1 MGDPLFERR
10 ALVRNVHVESKYLQ
24 RNIEASLLAQL
35 RHKYEGVC
43 VAEGYIHDRS
53 IAILEYSLGRTN
65 LIKGG
70 LDYTVK
76 FQADVCMPHPGQTFR
91 VPVTLKSKIG
101 IHAEMTPIKALLPRD
116 LHIGN
121 PDFETVKEGE
131 DIEFE
136 VVGARFQQGDDSIV
150 VLGKLKSVI
159 QPAKESAPT
168 GESASSAEPLVAAPA
183 RSNAAGEESAF
194 RSVTVEA
201 SAAKPAEAA
210 PRRKKIRLN
219 PASLPN
225 EPSAKGAPEGN
236 A

>member
-10 ALVRNVHVESKYLQ
+10 ALTRNVHVDAKFLQ

-43 VAEGYIHDRS
+43 AAEGYLLDRS
-53 IAILEYSLGRTN
+53 IAILEHSLGRTN
-65 LIKGG
+65 FIKGG

-101 IHAEMTPIKALLPRD
+101 IHAEMTPLKVLLPRD

-121 PDFETVKEGE
+121 GNFETVKEGE

-136 VVGARFQQGDDSIV
+136 VVGSRFQQGDDSIV
-150 VLGKLKSVI
+150 VLGKLKQI
-159 QPAKESAPT
+159 IKPAPEQADGAASA
-168 GESASSAEPLVAAPA
+168 AAVEPVVAAPVN
-183 RSNAAGEESAF
+183 NAVGDASAV
-194 RSVTVEA
+194 RKVVVEA
-201 SAAKPAEAA
+201 SAAKAPEEG
-210 PRRKKIRLN
+210 PRRRKIRLN

-225 EPSAKGAPEGN
+225 EQGAKGAPQGN

>member
-10 ALVRNVHVESKYLQ
+10 VLTRNVHIDSKYLQ
-24 RNIEASLLAQL
+24 RNIDASLVAQL
-35 RHKYEGVC
+35 RLKYEGVC
-43 VAEGYIHDRS
+43 VAEGYVHQRS
-53 IAILEYSLGRTN
+53 IVLLEHSLGRTN

-76 FQADVCMPHPGQTFR
+76 FQTDICMPHPGQVFR
-91 VPVTLKSKIG
+91 MPVALKSKIG

-121 PDFETVKEGE
+121 TDFESVKEGE

-150 VLGKLKSVI
+150 VLGKLRNVI
-159 QPAKESAPT
+159 QPVADIPLDEGRTNA
-168 GESASSAEPLVAAPA
+168 AAEPFIAAP
-183 RSNAAGEESAF
+183 SGGQSEESAVKK
-194 RSVTVEA
+194 VTVDVA
-201 SAAKPAEAA
+201 STKAADQG
-210 PRRKKIRLN
+210 PRRRRLRLN
-219 PASLPN
+219 AAAGTN
-225 EPSAKGAPEGN
+225 EPGAQGT

>member
-10 ALVRNVHVESKYLQ
+10 ALVRNVHVDSKFLQ
-24 RNIEASLLAQL
+24 RNIDASLLAQL
-35 RHKYEGVC
+35 RHKFEGVC
-43 VAEGYIHDRS
+43 VAEGYILDRS
-53 IAILEYSLGRTN
+53 IAIVEHSLGRTN
-65 LIKGG
+65 FIKGG

-101 IHAEMTPIKALLPRD
+101 IHAELTPLKVLLPRD

-121 PDFETVKEGE
+121 SDFETVKEGE

-150 VLGKLKSVI
+150 VLGKLKSII
-159 QPAKESAPT
+159 QPAKDEPSDRA
-168 GESASSAEPLVAAPA
+168 ASAEPVIAAGIVG
-183 RSNAAGEESAF
+183 SNAAGDA
-194 RSVTVEA
+194 SVRRVVVEA
-201 SAAKPAEAA
+201 SAAKAA
-210 PRRKKIRLN
+210 DQGPRRRKIRLN
-219 PASLPN
+219 TASLPN
-225 EPSAKGAPEGN
+225 ESSAKGAPEGN

>member
-10 ALVRNVHVESKYLQ
+10 VLVRNVHVDARYLQ
-24 RNIEASLLAQL
+24 RNMEASLVGQL
-35 RHKYEGVC
+35 RLKYEGTC
-43 VAEGYIHDRS
+43 VAEGYIQQRS
-53 IAILEYSLGRTN
+53 IAVTEYSLGRTN

-76 FQADVCMPHPGQTFR
+76 FQADVCMPHPGQVFR

-121 PDFETVKEGE
+121 TDFESVKEGE

-150 VLGKLKSVI
+150 VLGKLRTVI
-159 QPAKESAPT
+159 APAKEAEIGAAESNAVEPLIAAAAGPAPA
-168 GESASSAEPLVAAPA
+168 ESAVKK
-183 RSNAAGEESAF
+183 
-194 RSVTVEA
+194 VTVEA
-201 SAAKPAEAA
+201 SAAKAPEQG
-210 PRRKKIRLN
+210 PRRRRVRLN
-219 PASLPN
+219 PDAKVN
-225 EPSAKGAPEGN
+225 EPGP
-236 A
+236 

>member
-10 ALVRNVHVESKYLQ
+10 ALVRNVHVDSKFLQ

-35 RHKYEGVC
+35 RHKFEGVC
-43 VAEGYIHDRS
+43 VAEGYILTRS
-53 IAILEYSLGRTN
+53 IAIVEHSLGRTN
-65 LIKGG
+65 FIKGG

-76 FQADVCMPHPGQTFR
+76 FQADVCMPHPGQTFH

-101 IHAEMTPIKALLPRD
+101 IHAELTPLKVLLPRD

-121 PDFETVKEGE
+121 TDFEIVKEKE
-131 DIEFE
+131 EIEFE

-150 VLGKLKSVI
+150 VLGKLKTVI
-159 QPAKESAPT
+159 QPAKEQVGAP
-168 GESASSAEPLVAAPA
+168 EAAASGEPLVAA
-183 RSNAAGEESAF
+183 
-194 RSVTVEA
+194 SVQGKSEDSGVRKVVVEA
-201 SAAKPAEAA
+201 SSVKPAAEA

-219 PASLPN
+219 TASLPN

>member
-10 ALVRNVHVESKYLQ
+10 ALVRNVHVDSKFLQ
-24 RNIEASLLAQL
+24 RNIDASLLAQL
-35 RHKYEGVC
+35 RHKFEGVC
-43 VAEGYIHDRS
+43 VAEGYILDRS
-53 IAILEYSLGRTN
+53 IAIVEHSLGRTN
-65 LIKGG
+65 FIKGG

-101 IHAEMTPIKALLPRD
+101 IHAELTPLKVLLPRD

-121 PDFETVKEGE
+121 SDFETVKEGE

-150 VLGKLKSVI
+150 VLGKLKSII
-159 QPAKESAPT
+159 QPAKDEPGDA
-168 GESASSAEPLVAAPA
+168 AASAEPVIAAGIVG
-183 RSNAAGEESAF
+183 SNAAGDA
-194 RSVTVEA
+194 SVRRVVVEA
-201 SAAKPAEAA
+201 SAAKPVDQG
-210 PRRKKIRLN
+210 PRRRKIRLN
-219 PASLPN
+219 TASLPN
-225 EPSAKGAPEGN
+225 ESSAKGAPEGN

>member
-10 ALVRNVHVESKYLQ
+10 ALVRNVHVESKHLQ

-43 VAEGYIHDRS
+43 VAEGYLHDRS
-53 IAILEYSLGRTN
+53 IVVLEHSLGRTN
-65 LIKGG
+65 FIKGG

-101 IHAEMTPIKALLPRD
+101 IHAELTPLKVLLPRD

-121 PDFETVKEGE
+121 PDFETVKDNEE
-131 DIEFE
+131 IEFE

-159 QPAKESAPT
+159 QPAIDAPSTDGAT
-168 GESASSAEPLVAAPA
+168 GAEPVIAAAVPG
-183 RSNAAGEESAF
+183 SNAAGDSML
-194 RSVTVEA
+194 RKVVVET
-201 SAAKPAEAA
+201 SAAKPGEAA
-210 PRRKKIRLN
+210 PRRKKLRLN
-219 PASLPN
+219 AASLPN
-225 EPSAKGAPEGN
+225 EQGAKGAPEGN